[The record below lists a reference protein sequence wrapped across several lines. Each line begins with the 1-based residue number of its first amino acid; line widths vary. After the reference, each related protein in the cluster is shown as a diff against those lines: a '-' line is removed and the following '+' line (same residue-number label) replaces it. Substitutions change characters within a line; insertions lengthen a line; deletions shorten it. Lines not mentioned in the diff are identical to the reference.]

1 MAQCQSRTLNNNRNV
16 AFTGQLTH
24 YTTRIVV
31 VFFVSWLLLTLV
43 VFHHAHAGDETKTH
57 LVMGDIGAI
66 KTNISDTTGASKVTW
81 AQLTPEQKKVLA
93 PLGAEWDTLRPW
105 QREKMLDIARDY
117 PKMDAQKQE
126 RVQKR
131 LVSWSRMT
139 PYERENA
146 RKRYQQFYSLSP
158 EKKDELRQKWAEHQ
172 KLPEAQRE
180 KLRQGS
186 TEIEYDPEFD

>member
-1 MAQCQSRTLNNNRNV
+1 MAQCQSRTLTIQHN
-16 AFTGQLTH
+16 QLKQNKAH
-24 YTTRIVV
+24 IVV
-31 VFFVSWLLLTLV
+31 GLFVSWLLLSLIA
-43 VFHHAHAGDETKTH
+43 FQHAHANDEGKTY
-57 LVMGDIGAI
+57 VAMGDIGAI
-66 KTNISDTTGASKVTW
+66 KTNIADSSGASKATW

-117 PKMDAQKQE
+117 PKMDTQKQE

-146 RKRYQQFYSLSP
+146 RKRYQQFYNLSP

-186 TEIEYDPEFD
+186 Y

>member
-1 MAQCQSRTLNNNRNV
+1 MAQRQSRTLAVSINS
-16 AFTGQLTH
+16 QLKQNKAH
-24 YTTRIVV
+24 IVV
-31 VFFVSWLLLTLV
+31 WFFVSWLV
-43 VFHHAHAGDETKTH
+43 CSVIAFQHAYANDEGKTH
-57 LVMGDIGAI
+57 VVMGDIGAI
-66 KTNISDTTGASKVTW
+66 KTNVSDTSDASKITW
-81 AQLTPEQKKVLA
+81 TQLTPEQKKVLA

-158 EKKDELRQKWAEHQ
+158 EKKDELRKKWAEHQ

-186 TEIEYDPEFD
+186 SDIEYDPDFD